1 MQAFSAA
8 AAASCVP
15 YTRSLSALNKVETLL
30 LIEIIFLKCND
41 VETNCHFNYFATKRT
56 EQKPVP
62 PFLKKS
68 CILNE
73 KSQVTTAQ
81 KRQT

>member
-1 MQAFSAA
+1 MQAFS

-41 VETNCHFNYFATKRT
+41 VETNCHFNYRSLRMEIHRKWGGPLISSK
-56 EQKPVP
+56 EV
-62 PFLKKS
+62 
-68 CILNE
+68 I
-73 KSQVTTAQ
+73 
-81 KRQT
+81 